1 MVSSDKYSRPR
12 GSGYSCMQ
20 IKVDSQYCPI
30 ENNSLIGESLN
41 PKIET
46 TLSKKCSLNSF
57 YTTEVLIL

>member
-30 ENNSLIGESLN
+30 ENNSLIGEALN

-46 TLSKKCSLNSF
+46 IFSRKMF
-57 YTTEVLIL
+57 I

>member
-46 TLSKKCSLNSF
+46 IFSRKMF
-57 YTTEVLIL
+57 IQ